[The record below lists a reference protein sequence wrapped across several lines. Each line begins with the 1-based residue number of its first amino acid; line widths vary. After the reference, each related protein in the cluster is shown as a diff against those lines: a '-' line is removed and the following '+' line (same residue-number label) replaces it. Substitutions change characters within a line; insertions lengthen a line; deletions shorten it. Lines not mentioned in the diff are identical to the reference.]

1 VRSADNEER
10 KARRDRQEKFAEQQM
25 ATEPL
30 RPTPPVPAPT
40 PTGWRSIFLRAD
52 GLRAGWRLAIF
63 FLIFF
68 PLVIMAFLAAKAVRA
83 PFPTSTIVVTP
94 ATVLTQEI
102 VTLLATLGAT
112 IAMSLIE
119 RRPFGSYGLPLRQA
133 FGGEFW
139 RGALWGL
146 AAMTGVILVMAAAGG
161 FSFGGFALHGE
172 RLVWEA
178 FLWAMAFLSVGLWE
192 EFFFRGYAL
201 ATLADG
207 IGFWPA
213 ASIVSALFG
222 AVHLNNGAEGWT
234 GVPEIFLIS
243 MFFCV
248 TLRRTGSLW
257 FAVGMHAAWDF
268 AETFIFSAPD
278 SGTLAPGTLIHS
290 TFHGPLWLTG
300 GIVGPEASVVGVL
313 AVVLALLLFARF
325 YPARS

>member
-1 VRSADNEER
+1 
-10 KARRDRQEKFAEQQM
+10 M
-25 ATEPL
+25 ATGPMT
-30 RPTPPVPAPT
+30 PTPPVPEPT
-40 PTGWRSIFLRAD
+40 PNGWRSIFVRAD

-63 FLIFF
+63 LLIFF
-68 PLVIMAFLAAKAVRA
+68 PLLALGILAAKILRA
-83 PFPTSTIVVTP
+83 PLPTSTIVVTP
-94 ATVLTQEI
+94 ATVLTQE
-102 VTLLATLGAT
+102 VVSLLATFGAT

-119 RRPFGSYGLPLRQA
+119 RRPFGSYGLPLRPA
-133 FGGEFW
+133 FGREFW
-139 RGALWGL
+139 RGTLWGL
-146 AAMTGVILVMAAAGG
+146 AAMTGVILIMAGAGG

-172 RLVWEA
+172 RLLWETL
-178 FLWAMAFLSVGLWE
+178 LWAVAFLSVGLWE

-213 ASIVSALFG
+213 ASVISALFG
-222 AVHLNNGAEGWT
+222 AVHLGNGGEGWT
-234 GVPEIFLIS
+234 GIPEIFLIS

-248 TLRRTGSLW
+248 TLRRTGNLW

-278 SGTLAPGTLIHS
+278 SGTVATGTLIRS

-313 AVVLALLLFARF
+313 VVVLALLLFARF